1 MDPED
6 SAASP
11 VRLRFPT
18 LELYS
23 ALHGGSLSLG
33 GRPLGRIERK
43 EAEFIFGAS
52 IDLNKVRIV
61 RAVVANAPTTLGNY
75 IRVPMN
81 GSLDYQTLI
90 HELMHIW
97 QYQTMGTRYISDSI
111 CHQVGASVA
120 TGSRNA
126 AYDVTEADLSANSI
140 SDLPAE
146 KQAMVVET
154 YFANPFVRNDP
165 NYRRFIGQ
173 VRGARPLAESLILE
187 EAAFGP
193 SIGQLNLLDD
203 PNRSA
208 DRLPGVVSL
217 IRIEL

>member
-61 RAVVANAPTTLGNY
+61 RAVVANAPTTLGTIY
-75 IRVPMN
+75 
-81 GSLDYQTLI
+81 
-90 HELMHIW
+90 
-97 QYQTMGTRYISDSI
+97 
-111 CHQVGASVA
+111 
-120 TGSRNA
+120 
-126 AYDVTEADLSANSI
+126 
-140 SDLPAE
+140 
-146 KQAMVVET
+146 
-154 YFANPFVRNDP
+154 
-165 NYRRFIGQ
+165 
-173 VRGARPLAESLILE
+173 
-187 EAAFGP
+187 AF
-193 SIGQLNLLDD
+193 
-203 PNRSA
+203 R
-208 DRLPGVVSL
+208 
-217 IRIEL
+217 